1 MNDRERNRYNM
12 LVKVQQF
19 GVENSFDTPNGS
31 IGAESLVEIASGIE
45 GLRTHSAVQTSNA
58 ATQTSNRKSAL
69 RDAIRNKLKT
79 ISRTA
84 KAIAIDKTEFNQVF
98 RSPTNNN
105 DQMLI
110 STARSFAVEAAKI
123 KADFIRYGLSD
134 DFIDELNDDISQF
147 EQTLSDSAAT
157 KIESTSAVAAIDENM
172 RKSMNAFYRLDAFYK
187 NIYRNNPVKLAAWT
201 LASHVERIAK
211 KKKETEKT

>member
-12 LVKVQQF
+12 LVKAQQF
-19 GVENSFDTPNGS
+19 GVENSADMPNGS

-45 GLRTHSAVQTSNA
+45 GLRTNSAMQTSNA
-58 ATQTSNRKSAL
+58 ATQTSNRKSAI

-98 RSPTNNN
+98 RSPASNN
-105 DQMLI
+105 DQTLI
-110 STARSFAVEAAKI
+110 STARSFVAEATKI
-123 KADFIRYGLSD
+123 KADFIKYGLPE
-134 DFIDELNDDISQF
+134 DFIADLQDDVTLF
-147 EQTLSDSAAT
+147 EQTLSESAAT
-157 KIESTSAVAAIDENM
+157 KIESASAVAAIDENM
-172 RKSMNAFYRLDAFYK
+172 RKSMNAFHRLDAFYK
-187 NIYRNNPVKLAAWT
+187 NIYQNNPIKLAAWT

-211 KKKETEKT
+211 KKNEPPKP